1 MLLTVEAKKF
11 AKDKTRFS
19 EFLNKILSSTAE
31 RTATS
36 NNIEKLS
43 ANVRLPKLEI
53 IKFTSEP
60 TKWWNFIDSYQT
72 AINSSPQLLKSLSNL
87 DIT

>member
-19 EFLNKILSSTAE
+19 EFLNKILSSTEE

-36 NNIEKLS
+36 NNIKKLS

-53 IKFTSEP
+53 IKFTGEP
-60 TKWWNFIDSYQT
+60 KQSGEI
-72 AINSSPQLLKSLSNL
+72 SL
-87 DIT
+87 TPAKQQ

>member
-31 RTATS
+31 RTAAS
-36 NNIEKLS
+36 NIKKLS